1 MTPEILK
8 QIANLAQLD
17 ITGQEED
24 MNNAIQDIFS
34 LINEL
39 STVDTQNIEPLNF
52 PLDILQDN
60 YQPNYQ
66 PLRADEACAYDIK
79 NHIAIN
85 APLSEDGFYL
95 VPKVID

>member
-1 MTPEILK
+1 MTPEIIQ

-17 ITGQEED
+17 ITGQEEN
-24 MNNAIQDIFS
+24 MKTAIEDIFL

-39 STVDTQNIEPLNF
+39 SDVNTDNITPLNF
-52 PLDILQDN
+52 PLDVLHEN
-60 YQPNYQ
+60 YQPI
-66 PLRADEACAYDIK
+66 RADEAKDYDLK
-79 NHIAIN
+79 NHMNIN

>member
-1 MTPEILK
+1 MTPELLK

-24 MNNAIQDIFS
+24 MNSAIQEIFS

-39 STVDTQNIEPLNF
+39 STVETHDIEPLNF
-52 PLDILQDN
+52 PLDILQE
-60 YQPNYQ
+60 NYQ
-66 PLRADEACAYDIK
+66 PLRADEAKAYNIK